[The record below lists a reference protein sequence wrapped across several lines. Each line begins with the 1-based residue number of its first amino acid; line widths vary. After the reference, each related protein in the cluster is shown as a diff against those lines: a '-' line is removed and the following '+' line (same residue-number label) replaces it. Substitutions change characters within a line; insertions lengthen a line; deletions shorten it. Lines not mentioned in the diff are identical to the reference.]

1 MSDLA
6 KLIGRAVFFGFLSIT
21 ILPAQA
27 HTSALSQQSSIAIDL
42 PTRAANE
49 LLSKPSFSTTAN
61 VSVAAN
67 EHPPGTS
74 NSGKASTLSV
84 IHPTATAHLPP
95 FITAPGETDILM
107 SVMTGFLGGVFL
119 LVLVFYFR
127 LHALPEHIAHRGGL
141 VQYQLIAVLALLSL
155 FTHNHIYWVLGLLLA
170 MVRLPDFATPLEGMA
185 ASLARMAD
193 GEQRTADEEQG
204 AHVVEPVVPRQRATI
219 QSTVKDLSHA

>member
-6 KLIGRAVFFGFLSIT
+6 KLVGHAVLFGFLSIAVM
-21 ILPAQA
+21 PAQA
-27 HTSALSQQSSIAIDL
+27 DITGPAKQISPAIDHPRGAKTDL
-42 PTRAANE
+42 P
-49 LLSKPSFSTTAN
+49 LSRPLFKATAN
-61 VSVAAN
+61 TSVAAN
-67 EHPPGTS
+67 EHPPATS
-74 NSGKASTLSV
+74 NNAGALTLTSR
-84 IHPTATAHLPP
+84 HPAATSHLPP

-107 SVMTGFLGGVFL
+107 GVMIAFLGGVLL

-193 GEQRTADEEQG
+193 GQQSAP
-204 AHVVEPVVPRQRATI
+204 AVEPASPRQRAAI